1 MFGGISEMK
10 DRYDIKFSLSI
21 SEIRKIQKYIKA
33 NKVISVAKP
42 YHWVLNIANL
52 SLYSLVIGLLFF
64 FAIALLLLLSTEID
78 PSMASLQRM
87 SGTALAFIV
96 IAVMA
101 LLLSSVLEKYFM
113 KKYEHKEQN
122 DETYIRHIKI
132 NRYFIEF
139 IQDNS
144 MYKVL
149 WPRVNKVDVQED
161 LIFVHVGDNDFIIFP
176 TRVFSSQEEF
186 QQLYSFIKKQI
197 ERHTVP

>member
-1 MFGGISEMK
+1 
-10 DRYDIKFSLSI
+10 
-21 SEIRKIQKYIKA
+21 
-33 NKVISVAKP
+33 
-42 YHWVLNIANL
+42 
-52 SLYSLVIGLLFF
+52 
-64 FAIALLLLLSTEID
+64 
-78 PSMASLQRM
+78 MARLQRM

-132 NRYFIEF
+132 NRYFIES

-161 LIFVHVGDNDFIIFP
+161 LIFVQVGDNDFIIFP

>member
-1 MFGGISEMK
+1 
-10 DRYDIKFSLSI
+10 
-21 SEIRKIQKYIKA
+21 
-33 NKVISVAKP
+33 
-42 YHWVLNIANL
+42 
-52 SLYSLVIGLLFF
+52 
-64 FAIALLLLLSTEID
+64 
-78 PSMASLQRM
+78 MARLQRM

-161 LIFVHVGDNDFIIFP
+161 LIFVQVGDNDFIIFP

>member
-1 MFGGISEMK
+1 
-10 DRYDIKFSLSI
+10 
-21 SEIRKIQKYIKA
+21 
-33 NKVISVAKP
+33 
-42 YHWVLNIANL
+42 
-52 SLYSLVIGLLFF
+52 FF

-78 PSMASLQRM
+78 PSMARLQRM

-96 IAVMA
+96 TAVMA

-132 NRYFIEF
+132 NRYFIES

-161 LIFVHVGDNDFIIFP
+161 LVFVQVGDNDFIIFP

>member
-1 MFGGISEMK
+1 
-10 DRYDIKFSLSI
+10 
-21 SEIRKIQKYIKA
+21 
-33 NKVISVAKP
+33 
-42 YHWVLNIANL
+42 
-52 SLYSLVIGLLFF
+52 
-64 FAIALLLLLSTEID
+64 
-78 PSMASLQRM
+78 MARLQRM

-132 NRYFIEF
+132 NRYFIES

-161 LIFVHVGDNDFIIFP
+161 LVFVQVGDNDFIIFP